1 MIHIDSRP
9 FTRPNQS
16 ILTVQSYK
24 PQAKEDA
31 DSHIAN
37 VSQDEADGTKQ
48 IRQSHRKEQETGGK
62 RKQFQVVTLNLHL
75 KQRR

>member
-31 DSHIAN
+31 DSHVSN
-37 VSQDEADGTKQ
+37 VSQDKTDGTKQ
-48 IRQSHRKEQETGGK
+48 IRQSH
-62 RKQFQVVTLNLHL
+62 
-75 KQRR
+75 